1 VLSSSSRGCR
11 TAVGVCRVRFLLR
24 EDRRDRRLATPD
36 WYKKDKTCG
45 GAVAQRTA
53 PPAAARGGGA
63 TCIARPPRSIS
74 TLHLRHTSCPHL
86 RQWQRCARSAE
97 NSDAQIAQSPA
108 RSRGGSTG
116 AGTPGASSPPAQS
129 SARRIAR
136 SHRALSSALAATTE
150 KLLLL
155 VNTSHL

>member
-1 VLSSSSRGCR
+1 
-11 TAVGVCRVRFLLR
+11 
-24 EDRRDRRLATPD
+24 
-36 WYKKDKTCG
+36 
-45 GAVAQRTA
+45 
-53 PPAAARGGGA
+53 
-63 TCIARPPRSIS
+63 
-74 TLHLRHTSCPHL
+74 L